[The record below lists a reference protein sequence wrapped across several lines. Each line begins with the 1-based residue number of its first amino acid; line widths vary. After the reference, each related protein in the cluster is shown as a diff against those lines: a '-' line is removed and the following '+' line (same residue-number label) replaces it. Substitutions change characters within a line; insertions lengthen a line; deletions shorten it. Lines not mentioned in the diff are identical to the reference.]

1 MTDSNFYL
9 GRAYDPIKQTITDRE
24 VRYDPSDLTT
34 HAVVTGMTGSG
45 KTGLCIALLEEA
57 ALKGIPAI
65 IIDPKGDLTNLLL
78 HFPDLAPQDFQP
90 WIDADLARRTK
101 KSQEQV
107 SAEAAEA
114 WRKGL
119 SEWNISQDTLLALKN
134 AAQFAIFTPGS
145 SAGIPVSV
153 LSSLAVPD
161 LPWEENREILRERIS
176 GTVTALLGLVGYEDI
191 DPIRSR
197 EHILL
202 SSIFEDAWSK
212 GKDVEL
218 QELILKTQSPPIDK
232 LGAFPVDSFFPAKDR
247 MELAMVLNNILA
259 SPGFETWR
267 EGQPL
272 DVAAMLYTRD
282 GHPRHS
288 IFYLA
293 HLSDPERMFFVT
305 LLLSAVET
313 WMRMQ
318 KGATSLRAL
327 LYMDEIFG
335 YLPPQ
340 RNPSSKPLM
349 LRMLKQARAFGLGLL
364 LATQN
369 PVDVDYKA
377 LSNAGTW
384 FIGKLQTEQDKNRLL
399 DGLESAAGGIPRS
412 VFDKLISTLG
422 KRVFVLHN
430 IHAKA
435 PELFHTRWTMNFLAG
450 PLTRTQIP
458 ELNKLANAEAS
469 AQTQGRSVVAT
480 RQGAPVISSMDSPES
495 DSTSPAFIMSPPAEG
510 SRLSSPIN
518 RQSEFVN
525 RKSENEGS
533 QTKPPLP
540 VGIKEYF
547 LPQKYSLPA
556 AFRAAQ
562 KTMPGD
568 AMIESVVYHPTLVAS
583 AKIRVLDRKLG
594 VDSEFTR
601 AALVTTLEKRGSVR
615 WEDYESSRDG
625 LENIET
631 TPAPGARFGSID
643 APLNDSRLMG
653 AIQKDFAD
661 WVLRNSSVQA
671 RANPTLKVFAGP
683 DVSQADFMRACADA
697 AREMRDKEMAKQTS
711 QIDRQL
717 KTLEDKLAREE
728 RELREDEAELS
739 NRKLEEAGTHIENIT
754 GLFGGRRKASRLSS
768 SLTKRRMTEQA
779 KADVEESIEAIA
791 LYKQQI
797 AEFQR
802 RREEVIAELNDKWGS
817 VVNESTEIT
826 VNPKKTDIFVDI
838 FGVAWMPYYNVSV
851 GGALIE
857 LPAFGVG

>member
-9 GRAYDPIKQTITDRE
+9 GRAYDPGTQSTTARQ
-24 VRYDPSDLTT
+24 VTYDPSDLTT

-45 KTGLCIALLEEA
+45 KTGLCIGLLEEA

-101 KSQEQV
+101 KTPEQV
-107 SAEAAEA
+107 AAEAAEA

-119 SEWNISQDTLLALKN
+119 SDWNISQDTILALKN

-153 LSSLAVPD
+153 LSSLAAPD
-161 LPWEENREILRERIS
+161 LPWQENREILRERIS
-176 GTVTALLGLVGYEDI
+176 STATALLGLVGYEDI
-191 DPIRSR
+191 DPVRSR

-202 SSIFEDAWSK
+202 SNIFESAWSQ

-218 QELILKTQSPPIDK
+218 TELILQTQTPPFDK
-232 LGAFPVDSFFPAKDR
+232 LGAFPLDSFFPAKDR

-272 DVAAMLYTRD
+272 DIASMLYTKD
-282 GHPRHS
+282 GYPRHS

-293 HLSDPERMFFVT
+293 HLSDTERMFFVT

-399 DGLESAAGGIPRS
+399 DGLESAAGGIPRTI
-412 VFDKLISTLG
+412 FDKLISTLG

-430 IHAKA
+430 IHAKQ
-435 PELFHTRWTMNFLAG
+435 PELFQTRWTMNFLAG

-469 AQTQGRSVVAT
+469 LQTQSKSVADT
-480 RQGAPVISSMDSPES
+480 RQGAPVSQTVASAES
-495 DSTSPAFIMSPPAEG
+495 DSPSFMATPA
-510 SRLSSPIN
+510 IN
-518 RQSEFVN
+518 RQQSVVN
-525 RKSENEGS
+525 RKEETNGS

-601 AALVTTLEKRGSVR
+601 AAVVTTLEKRGSVR
-615 WEDYESSRDG
+615 WDDHASDG
-625 LENIET
+625 HALENVET
-631 TPAPGARFGSID
+631 VPVPGGRFTTVDS
-643 APLNDSRLMG
+643 PLNDSKLMT

-671 RANPTLKVFAGP
+671 RANAALKVFAGP
-683 DVSQADFMRACADA
+683 DVSQAEFMRACADA
-697 AREMRDKEMAKQTS
+697 AREMRDKEIAKQTS

-779 KADVEESIEAIA
+779 KSDVEESIEAIA
-791 LYKQQI
+791 QYKQQI
-797 AEFQR
+797 VELQKR
-802 RREEVIAELNDKWGS
+802 HEEVIAELNDKWGT

-826 VNPKKTDIFVDI
+826 VNPKKTDIFIDL

-851 GGALIE
+851 GGATLE
-857 LPAFGVG
+857 LPAFGVE